1 MLKLK
6 FQYFEHL
13 MQRTD
18 SFEKTL
24 MLGRIEG
31 RRRRGQQR
39 MRWLDGI
46 TDLMDMSLSKLQEL
60 VMDREAWRVEVHGV
74 TKSQTQLSD
83 WTELLFN
90 HSVISN
96 SLWSHGLQ
104 HTRLPCPSLLP
115 RICSNSCPLSQWCY
129 PTISSSV
136 TLFSSHPQSFPAS
149 GSFLIS
155 QLFASGGHCTGA
167 STSASVLPMNIQ
179 GWFSL
184 VLTGL
189 ISLQSR
195 DSQESFLQHHNL
207 KASIHQGFPGGS
219 NDKELLL
226 WDPC

>member
-1 MLKLK
+1 
-6 FQYFEHL
+6 
-13 MQRTD
+13 
-18 SFEKTL
+18 
-24 MLGRIEG
+24 
-31 RRRRGQQR
+31 
-39 MRWLDGI
+39 
-46 TDLMDMSLSKLQEL
+46 
-60 VMDREAWRVEVHGV
+60 MDREAWRAEVHGV
-74 TKSQTQLSD
+74 AKSQTRLSD
-83 WTELLFN
+83 WTELLSN

-115 RICSNSCPLSQWCY
+115 GICSNSCPLSQWCY

-149 GSFLIS
+149 GSFPIS
-155 QLFASGGHCTGA
+155 QLFASGGHCIGA

-195 DSQESFLQHHNL
+195 DSQESSPAPQFKSINSPGLPWWL
-207 KASIHQGFPGGS
+207 KR
-219 NDKELLL
+219 
-226 WDPC
+226 